1 MQVCEKYPYIKL
13 LMFPDDKSNCSSISI
28 FSGTDNESVEKDIDS
43 RQWFVMTSPNPEW
56 METCLLKEKTER
68 SIPLLYF
75 IPYRFLEKRIADDVA
90 FDDNDLDDP
99 NSVVSIRENNMLRT
113 TLKRYIFIKADAK
126 ELEVLLTSPD
136 TKDVFRTLWWMRDR
150 KGNRLVVPS
159 AEMERFI
166 NVCCDIRMKFEICP
180 AISGLEKNEEVRLRV
195 DGFEGHKAWVID
207 IRRHGDETEYVCGFH
222 ILAGNAMLRLDHLRE
237 EDIARKP
244 DKSAKSREANNYRFV
259 EDVQRK
265 LFSVMEHRLSDEY
278 TSELFRNRD
287 LAILELVNNYRY
299 REFASLT
306 LKAKHCALM
315 LISTALYGDV
325 YGTRQFVRTAK
336 DILKRIGEKDEEKR
350 PKDTAAYLKCAVYV
364 ATGELSYYEEVK
376 KHFISLDKRSS
387 TWLSLVRFM
396 ENRDLLVSGNDRTV
410 F

>member
-1 MQVCEKYPYIKL
+1 
-13 LMFPDDKSNCSSISI
+13 MFPNDNSNCSSISI
-28 FSGTDNESVEKDIDS
+28 FSGTDNTSVKKDIDS
-43 RQWFVMTSPNPEW
+43 RQWFVMTSPNPERV
-56 METCLLKEKTER
+56 ETCLLKENAER
-68 SIPLLYF
+68 SIPFLYF
-75 IPYRFLEKRIADDVA
+75 IPYRFLERRIADDVA

-126 ELEVLLTSPD
+126 ELEVLLTSSD
-136 TKDVFRTLWWMRDR
+136 TKDIFKTLWWMRDR

-159 AEMERFI
+159 AEMEKFI

-180 AISGLEKNEEVRLRV
+180 AASGLEKNEEVRLRV
-195 DGFEGHKAWVID
+195 HGFEGHKAWVID
-207 IRRHGDETEYVCGFH
+207 IRQRDGETEYVCGFH

-244 DKSAKSREANNYRFV
+244 DKSAKSREDNNYRFV

-278 TSELFRNRD
+278 TSELFRSRD

-299 REFASLT
+299 REFATLT

-315 LISTALYGDV
+315 LLCTSLCGDV
-325 YGTRQFVRTAK
+325 YGIRQFVRTAK
-336 DILKRIGEKDEEKR
+336 DILVRIDEKNDEKR
-350 PKDTAAYLKCAVYV
+350 PKDASAYLKCALYI
-364 ATGELSYYEEVK
+364 AIGDLSCYEESK
-376 KHFISLDKRSS
+376 KYFISLGKRSS
-387 TWLSLVRFM
+387 TWLSLIRFM
-396 ENRDLLVSGNDRTV
+396 ENRDLLVLGNDRTE